1 MTRGVTGMAYWSRE
15 WRRMM
20 ERMMDMERLAR
31 EMMRELE
38 EIHVDIYNSRL
49 RELVEGSLE
58 PLYQV
63 FDQGYEIAIV
73 VDVSGVDYDTVNVK
87 VYEDHV
93 EVEAEMKKEILESL
107 HAKST
112 WSYHAARYKGAIAL
126 PARVDPSTARVEKK
140 GSVVVIRVKKA

>member
-1 MTRGVTGMAYWSRE
+1 MAYWSRE

-20 ERMMDMERLAR
+20 ERIMDMERLAR
-31 EMMRELE
+31 EMLRELE
-38 EIHVDIYNSRL
+38 EIHEYIYNSRL

-107 HAKST
+107 HAESS
-112 WSYHAARYKGAIAL
+112 WSYHAARYKGVIAL

-140 GSVVVIRVKKA
+140 GSAVVIRVKKA